1 MMLDNGRVAPYA
13 PTGQRWVRRLW
24 VGLRSTWVPLTA
36 IVLFNADSFIFAS
49 IGGGAEYSGTLAPFM
64 LGYLLVPI
72 GFVGIWWPR
81 VAGALALVAY
91 GCAVVSEALWAEWER
106 PASEAWVRHHRCGRC
121 PGGVAQHLRRDMI
134 HRRVARWTSAMSS
147 YPTPS
152 ENDFANEKCVAESG
166 TPSKR
171 PTRAEVRMP

>member
-1 MMLDNGRVAPYA
+1 MMTGNGRVAPYA
-13 PTGQRWVRRLW
+13 PNGQGWARRLW

-91 GCAVVSEALWAEWER
+91 GCAVVSEALWADWEFAAYGAVH
-106 PASEAWVRHHRCGRC
+106 PLAT
-121 PGGVAQHLRRDMI
+121 GVALYVGLMLLAARRAAPSGR
-134 HRRVARWTSAMSS
+134 HRQVRRASITV
-147 YPTPS
+147 P
-152 ENDFANEKCVAESG
+152 
-166 TPSKR
+166 
-171 PTRAEVRMP
+171 PTRDALNLSTAPAGRVTW